1 MCSGGLHQLTVGE
14 NHLTQNQFHN
24 KVLNL
29 MYFIEYCTD
38 SEKQSWLYG
47 YSMAVSVSIVYPHDR
62 VGDWELWLPSVTR
75 DGHNTYK

>member
-1 MCSGGLHQLTVGE
+1 
-14 NHLTQNQFHN
+14 
-24 KVLNL
+24 